1 MPITADFT
9 RTCRARSQS
18 PLEGSRK
25 ILPGVPDGETVLS
38 ERALAERFGEVVVP
52 HLGDALS
59 LARWLTGNAADA
71 EDVVQEACLKA
82 HAGIAGYA
90 GGNARAWLLA
100 IVRNASYTWLA
111 RNRPR
116 GVVAVGDLAD
126 LDDVAAA
133 PDSDADSPE
142 AALIAKADTAAVEAA
157 IARLPQPFRE
167 TLVLRDINGL
177 SYREIATM
185 LGVPQGTVMSRLAR
199 ARGLLVSDL
208 GGHHERA

>member
-1 MPITADFT
+1 M
-9 RTCRARSQS
+9 
-18 PLEGSRK
+18 
-25 ILPGVPDGETVLS
+25 
-38 ERALAERFGEVVVP
+38 AERFGEVVLP

-100 IVRNASYTWLA
+100 IVRNASYTWMA

-116 GVVAVGDLAD
+116 SVIAVGDLAD

-199 ARGLLVSDL
+199 ARGLLMSDL